1 MTFEERINQIE
12 QHFKNISIEEFEKNL
27 EASGIETIKPLI
39 NEDLFLATDE
49 DLIYKSVL
57 YVSSICDDNYFGDLS
72 TYQDYELLEAA

>member
-27 EASGIETIKPLI
+27 KASGIETIKPLI
-39 NEDLFLATDE
+39 NEDLFLATYE

-57 YVSSICDDNYFGDLS
+57 YVSLICDDNYFEDLS
-72 TYQDYELLEAA
+72 TYQDYELLGAA